1 MAIIANVNRIFL
13 RRSGVLNA
21 LRKADSNFILLRAVA
36 AERWRDQAPIG
47 VVKGVLFETVCER
60 TLTGRMSSQVAMWR
74 PPDGAGATM
83 TSFY

>member
-1 MAIIANVNRIFL
+1 V
-13 RRSGVLNA
+13 
-21 LRKADSNFILLRAVA
+21 VA
-36 AERWRDQAPIG
+36 EWLKEQAPIG

-60 TLTGRMSSQVAMWR
+60 TLTGRVSSQVAMWR